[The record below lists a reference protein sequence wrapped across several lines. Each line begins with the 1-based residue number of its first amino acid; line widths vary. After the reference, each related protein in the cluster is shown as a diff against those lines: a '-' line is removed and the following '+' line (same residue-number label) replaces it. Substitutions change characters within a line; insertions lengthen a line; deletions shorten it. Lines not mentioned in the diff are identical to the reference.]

1 MDGPQYGKREK
12 CIFFFFFFESEIMK
26 TLQDMKRHPCVYYK
40 MISVY
45 RKKLSINFLLMLPL
59 NPNENDIWI
68 LKDEEWI
75 KISQNNPQQNE
86 IQSD

>member
-1 MDGPQYGKREK
+1 
-12 CIFFFFFFESEIMK
+12 
-26 TLQDMKRHPCVYYK
+26 
-40 MISVY
+40 
-45 RKKLSINFLLMLPL
+45 MLPL